1 MQHSL
6 SKSYKKGLKK
16 WHVMKLVE
24 LPLIHNNL
32 LQTNFEFKCNAKNEM
47 QLELANI

>member
-24 LPLIHNNL
+24 LFKGWLLIHKNL
-32 LQTNFEFKCNAKNEM
+32 LQTNFEFKCDAKMKYN
-47 QLELANI
+47 